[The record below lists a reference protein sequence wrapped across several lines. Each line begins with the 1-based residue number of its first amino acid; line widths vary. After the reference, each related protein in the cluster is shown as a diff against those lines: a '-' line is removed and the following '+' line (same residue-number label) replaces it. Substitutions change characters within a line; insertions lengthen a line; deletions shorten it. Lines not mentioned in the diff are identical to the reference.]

1 MKDVGMASTFSTML
15 IHSSESIYK
24 VALRKVQNFVK
35 GRILE
40 TKLSGKIAASLCRC
54 LVKIKPE
61 IGVKVFVPHACDV
74 VGELLTEDMINQ
86 EQLIDEEL
94 KFNMH
99 ILAEV
104 SFHFLNWYLILFF
117 FLGFFFSVVVE
128 LLTILTIKECKKYFL
143 NKLDNCYLT
152 RNSIE

>member
-61 IGVKVFVPHACDV
+61 IGVKVFVSHACDV

-117 FLGFFFSVVVE
+117 CLGFFFSVLVE
-128 LLTILTIKECKKYFL
+128 LLTILTIKECKKYF
-143 NKLDNCYLT
+143 
-152 RNSIE
+152 

>member
-1 MKDVGMASTFSTML
+1 MASTFSTML

-54 LVKIKPE
+54 LVKIKPD

-74 VGELLTEDMINQ
+74 VEELLTEDMINQ

-104 SFHFLNWYLILFF
+104 SSI
-117 FLGFFFSVVVE
+117 FSFY
-128 LLTILTIKECKKYFL
+128 I
-143 NKLDNCYLT
+143 
-152 RNSIE
+152 

>member
-117 FLGFFFSVVVE
+117 FLGFFFSVLVE
-128 LLTILTIKECKKYFL
+128 LLTILTIKELFDTEFHRVTNFL
-143 NKLDNCYLT
+143 PHCTL
-152 RNSIE
+152 

>member
-117 FLGFFFSVVVE
+117 FLGFFFSVLVE
-128 LLTILTIKECKKYFL
+128 LLTILTIKECKKYF
-143 NKLDNCYLT
+143 
-152 RNSIE
+152 

>member
-117 FLGFFFSVVVE
+117 FFGFFFSMVVE
-128 LLTILTIKECKKYFL
+128 LLTILTIKECKKYF
-143 NKLDNCYLT
+143 
-152 RNSIE
+152 

>member
-104 SFHFLNWYLILFF
+104 SFHFHNWYLILFF

-128 LLTILTIKECKKYFL
+128 LLTILTIKECKKYF
-143 NKLDNCYLT
+143 
-152 RNSIE
+152 

>member
-24 VALRKVQNFVK
+24 VALKKVQSFVK

-40 TKLSGKIAASLCRC
+40 TKLAGKIAASLCRC

-61 IGVKVFVPHACDV
+61 IGVSAFVPHACDIIV
-74 VGELLTEDMINQ
+74 ELLTEDMINQ

-104 SFHFLNWYLILFF
+104 SCFLC
-117 FLGFFFSVVVE
+117 
-128 LLTILTIKECKKYFL
+128 TILVWLLYFKY
-143 NKLDNCYLT
+143 T
-152 RNSIE
+152 